1 MNLTPEEEKQLKELL
16 NNPLDF
22 YRRSFPGFEFSSGHE
37 TLGHGNAEFCLT
49 TDSGQIIHFYE
60 QGNCKIGSNSS
71 VEIYGAAKKGA
82 EKDVGILIHADNGY
96 VHIKAPNGDLV
107 LEGKS
112 VLINAN
118 DGKGDVTI
126 KSKHT
131 VQFEAPNVTTNT
143 DNYQVNAALTSQIIA
158 GSVTSVGEISSSNT
172 NGVDALVNDSLVSK
186 IIHIMEKVKL
196 FFKSIC
202 APV

>member
-1 MNLTPEEEKQLKELL
+1 MSLTPEEEKQLKELL

-49 TDSGQIIHFYE
+49 TDSGQMIHFY
-60 QGNCKIGSNSS
+60 
-71 VEIYGAAKKGA
+71 
-82 EKDVGILIHADNGY
+82 DH
-96 VHIKAPNGDLV
+96 
-107 LEGKS
+107 
-112 VLINAN
+112 
-118 DGKGDVTI
+118 
-126 KSKHT
+126 
-131 VQFEAPNVTTNT
+131 
-143 DNYQVNAALTSQIIA
+143 QVNAALTSQAIA
-158 GSVTSVGEISSSNT
+158 GSVTSVGEISSSST
-172 NGVDALVNDSLVSK
+172 NGVDALVNDSLVGK